1 MLKHV
6 FFCYR
11 WRAQYGCGKSKLNFL
26 CGALCYSSNINM
38 DKIIHEN
45 KYEDIKNLRS
55 QELRILSENCC
66 VKKVDDVIIWS
77 EICRNSIEKYN
88 SFKYFDAL
96 LLLSSFDKMNIV
108 DKSLY
113 KTFSDV
119 FIKQISYLQPEHF
132 ILLIN
137 LYCRVNIFPRVL
149 FTEIFHGI
157 IKYCNK
163 LYPDE
168 YVNLLTCFANLKI
181 TNKDII
187 KTLCKSIIKNI
198 NLFDYIHLTSIVGAL
213 RSLEIADDIFYY
225 VIDQKQLKELKFLT
239 VQEIFD
245 HIKKIK
251 LLQYSW
257 KLYEKDLMKEF
268 LFKVYNFKNEK
279 DVDQLDDPFVCLNF
293 LVSRGL
299 LQGNNNTNGKNNNN
313 NNNKKN
319 NNNDDDNNNNDNN
332 NNDNNNNN
340 SSSSDYIDDI
350 NCGGAN
356 FLVALSKWCANQVYH
371 YPSRS
376 TKRPTSYQLIKLYEL
391 MKEFNIHNSDFIEKA
406 IYRFVITRGGL
417 ENNRDKMFKPTS
429 YQKGRKYIFTKD
441 PQIDH
446 INYEKNKENS
456 YSHYYNLTDHTTNYE
471 QKNMHDQTNDY
482 NDEHNMNQQKTLSEK
497 LKRIKLSMEKKTQ
510 NKKETHS
517 NSRYSNFKLR
527 QRPKRIK
534 NSPAPIKV

>member
-1 MLKHV
+1 MLKHLL
-6 FFCYR
+6 FSYP
-11 WRAQYGCGKSKLNFL
+11 WRAQYRCGKGKLFFL
-26 CGALCYSSNINM
+26 SGSSYYSSDINL
-38 DKIIHEN
+38 DKIISEN
-45 KYEDIKNLRS
+45 KYEHIKNLRS

-77 EICRNSIEKYN
+77 EISRHSIEKYN

-113 KTFSDV
+113 KIFSDV

-137 LYCRVNIFPRVL
+137 LYCKVNIFPRVL

-163 LYPDE
+163 LYPEE
-168 YVNLLTCFANLKI
+168 YVNLITCFANLKI
-181 TNKDII
+181 VNKDLI

-198 NLFDYIHLTSIVGAL
+198 NLFDYIHLTCIVGAL
-213 RSLEIADDIFYY
+213 RSLEITDDVFYY

-257 KLYEKDLMKEF
+257 QLYEKDLMKEF
-268 LFKVYNFKNEK
+268 LSKVYNFKNEK

-299 LQGNNNTNGKNNNN
+299 LKRNNNMNSNNNN
-313 NNNKKN
+313 NNNSDITI
-319 NNNDDDNNNNDNN
+319 DDDITSGDVT
-332 NNDNNNNN
+332 
-340 SSSSDYIDDI
+340 SDDVTS
-350 NCGGAN
+350 GGAN
-356 FLVALSKWCANQVYH
+356 FLLALSKWCANQVYH
-371 YPSRS
+371 YASRS
-376 TKRPTSYQLIKLYEL
+376 TKRPISYQLIKLYEL
-391 MKEFNIHNSDFIEKA
+391 MKEYNIHNLDFIEKA

-441 PQIDH
+441 PQMDN
-446 INYEKNKENS
+446 INNEKNKEYS
-456 YSHYYNLTDHTTNYE
+456 YSYHHNHNNHTIDNEDKNILDHYSLNN
-471 QKNMHDQTNDY
+471 KNMEYQIYDY
-482 NDEHNMNQQKTLSEK
+482 NDEHNNIKQHNTLSEK
-497 LKRIKLSMEKKTQ
+497 HKRIKLSMEKKTE
-510 NKKETHS
+510 NKKATHS
-517 NSRYSNFKLR
+517 NSRYCNFKLR
-527 QRPKRIK
+527 QRPKRVK
-534 NSPAPIKV
+534 NRPAPIQV

>member
-1 MLKHV
+1 MLKHLLL
-6 FFCYR
+6 CYP
-11 WRAQYGCGKSKLNFL
+11 WRAQYRLRKGKLFFL
-26 CGALCYSSNINM
+26 SGSSYYSNDINL
-38 DKIIHEN
+38 DKIINEN
-45 KYEDIKNLRS
+45 KYEHIKNLRS

-66 VKKVDDVIIWS
+66 AKKVDDIIIWS
-77 EICRNSIEKYN
+77 EISRHSIEKYN

-96 LLLSSFDKMNIV
+96 LLLSSFDKMNMV

-113 KTFSDV
+113 KIFSDV
-119 FIKQISYLQPEHF
+119 FIKQICYLQPEHF

-137 LYCRVNIFPRVL
+137 LYCKVNIFPRVL

-181 TNKDII
+181 VNKDLI

-198 NLFDYIHLTSIVGAL
+198 NLFDYIHLTCIVGAL
-213 RSLEIADDIFYY
+213 RSLEIRDDVFYY

-251 LLQYSW
+251 LFQYSW
-257 KLYEKDLMKEF
+257 ELYEKDLMKEF
-268 LFKVYNFKNEK
+268 LSRVHNFKNEK
-279 DVDQLDDPFVCLNF
+279 DVDQLADPFVCLNF

-299 LQGNNNTNGKNNNN
+299 LKGNNNN
-313 NNNKKN
+313 NNNN
-319 NNNDDDNNNNDNN
+319 SGSSGSSS
-332 NNDNNNNN
+332 
-340 SSSSDYIDDI
+340 SSSSDDSTS
-350 NCGGAN
+350 GGAN

-376 TKRPTSYQLIKLYEL
+376 TKRPISFELIKLYEL
-391 MKEFNIHNSDFIEKA
+391 MKEYNINNLDFIEKA

-441 PQIDH
+441 PQMDYINNEKNKDCSYSHHNNLNDHTID
-446 INYEKNKENS
+446 YEKNNTPYDYFVNNKNKE
-456 YSHYYNLTDHTTNYE
+456 YE
-471 QKNMHDQTNDY
+471 TSDY
-482 NDEHNMNQQKTLSEK
+482 NDEHNMNQHKTLSEK
-497 LKRIKLSMEKKTQ
+497 HKRIKLSMEKKTE
-510 NKKETHS
+510 NKKPTHS
-517 NSRYSNFKLR
+517 ISRYCNFKLR

-534 NSPAPIKV
+534 NGPAPIQV